1 MSERARKWGQRLR
14 ARRELC
20 GLSQVQ
26 LAEAVGVGQAAVS
39 KWEKGYASP
48 RHDLL
53 PVIARV
59 LGADVDD
66 LFPRLVA

>member
-1 MSERARKWGQRLR
+1 MSERQRKWGERLR
-14 ARRELC
+14 KRRELC
-20 GLSQVQ
+20 GLSQTE
-26 LAEAVGVGQAAVS
+26 LATKVGVGQAAVS

-53 PVIARV
+53 PVIAKA

-66 LFPRLVA
+66 LFPRVAA